1 VVRDQRQRAYRL
13 GYKVLTLS
21 PALPSGNEKTELGAA
36 CLRDTSA
43 HTGETARVAFLEAF
57 RTAAPQAAPSR
68 ALCKRAVCRAKSG
81 GLRTRRPTE
90 LDASLSLCPLQIAS
104 AGQRAILLPAP
115 QSDRTSE

>member
-1 VVRDQRQRAYRL
+1 VVRDQRQRTCRL

-21 PALPSGNEKTELGAA
+21 RALPSGNEKTELVAA
-36 CLRDTSA
+36 CLREISA
-43 HTGETARVAFLEAF
+43 HTGETARVASLEAF

-90 LDASLSLCPLQIAS
+90 LDAGLLLVPIADRVR
-104 AGQRAILLPAP
+104 RAACYSPSGAP
-115 QSDRTSE
+115 KR